1 VHRVDGV
8 NAVTGGAE
16 ITKKLA
22 RCPANARRA
31 PRPRLGT
38 YRPCYGLLVGITR
51 RILES
56 AQSGL
61 SRLTSLVIV
70 DDEPLSHVEG
80 AALQAELTVR
90 KAGRERSPRPAQ
102 DNPLARLAT
111 SDPAARAARA
121 AAAAERASR
130 IHRERD
136 ERAARQRAA
145 ADEAFRR
152 MKDQAA
158 RAGSAGA
165 TSSGSSASPGSGART
180 NHTGRPPRPG
190 STEAQVLE
198 WYRVLDLQVG
208 ADMAQIK
215 TSYRQLMRKYH
226 PDMHAG
232 NPQKQKAA
240 TELSMRVTTAYNG
253 LVAHFDKK

>member
-1 VHRVDGV
+1 M
-8 NAVTGGAE
+8 
-16 ITKKLA
+16 
-22 RCPANARRA
+22 RCRAAARRA
-31 PRPRLGT
+31 PAPRWAS
-38 YRPCYGLLVGITR
+38 YQPCYDLRVGITR

-70 DDEPLSHVEG
+70 DDEPLSHVET
-80 AALQAELTVR
+80 AALQVELTVR
-90 KAGRERSPRPAQ
+90 KAGRERAPRRAH
-102 DNPLARLAT
+102 DNPVAKLAT

-121 AAAAERASR
+121 AAAAERATR

-152 MKDQAA
+152 MKEQAA
-158 RAGSAGA
+158 RAGGGTGGAGGA
-165 TSSGSSASPGSGART
+165 TSSGGARSYT
-180 NHTGRPPRPG
+180 HSGSSTHTGRPPRPG

-208 ADMAQIK
+208 SDMAQIK
-215 TSYRQLMRKYH
+215 TAYRQMMRKYH
-226 PDMHAG
+226 PDMHAA
-232 NPQKQKAA
+232 NPQKLKAA
-240 TELSMRVTTAYNG
+240 IELSMRVTTAYNG
-253 LVAHFDKK
+253 LVSHFEKK

>member
-1 VHRVDGV
+1 
-8 NAVTGGAE
+8 
-16 ITKKLA
+16 L
-22 RCPANARRA
+22 P
-31 PRPRLGT
+31 
-38 YRPCYGLLVGITR
+38 VGITR

-56 AQSGL
+56 AQFGL

-90 KAGRERSPRPAQ
+90 KAGRARAPRRAQ
-102 DNPLARLAT
+102 DNPLAKLAT

-121 AAAAERASR
+121 AAAVERATR

-158 RAGSAGA
+158 RGAAAGG
-165 TSSGSSASPGSGART
+165 GSGGGSGGGGARSHGHT
-180 NHTGRPPRPG
+180 HTHTGRPPRPG
-190 STEAQVLE
+190 TTDAQLLE
-198 WYRVLDLQVG
+198 WYRVLDLQLG

-215 TSYRQLMRKYH
+215 TAYRQLMRKYH